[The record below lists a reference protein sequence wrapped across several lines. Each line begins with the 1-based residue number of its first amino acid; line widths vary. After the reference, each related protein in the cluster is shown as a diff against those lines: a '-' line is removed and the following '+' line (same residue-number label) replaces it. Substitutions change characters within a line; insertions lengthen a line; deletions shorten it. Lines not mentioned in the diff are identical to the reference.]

1 MSEGLSTKEA
11 VLAESS
17 VSTGQDGPS
26 AAVAALARNSATAT
40 VGGVLSQALK
50 VLVLIYIARAYGAA
64 EFGSFSFAYSIN
76 AFLYV
81 FAQFGLPTFAAR
93 EVAQTSRLNQ
103 RLFRSVSEAR
113 LLLAIGG
120 GVVALAVL
128 SAVPRVTRE
137 ELYLVAGF
145 GLSNVALA
153 WMSDWV
159 FQGMGKLHGWA
170 ALNII
175 WQASALVLTVLAV
188 RSRASIWVVSFAYA
202 AGALVAALSG
212 WLWWRRSLGA
222 QENRAGSQYSL
233 TNVLREGTHLGTGT
247 LLQTFLVWI
256 DIIVVRMVLGQHGA
270 GLYAA
275 GNRIALGLG
284 MLAGYYMQGAFPS
297 LTRAALLG
305 PAEYKRNF
313 QQAYNNLSSL
323 FVPGAVWG
331 IFYAPEIL
339 EFLYKRSEY
348 SVAAPVFQIFQLV
361 LLLTTFGIVLY
372 GLGVLLA
379 FRWDRT
385 YQRDFAAASTI
396 YLLLSPLLTWR
407 WGIAGAAAAALI
419 VQAILFALFEMQV
432 RRFIVPRHAEALLQ
446 PCLLGLAA
454 ASLSKLFHVSLF
466 PALSF
471 LTVAYGILGAR
482 YLRVMS
488 LRAVTEPNAQM
499 R

>member
-1 MSEGLSTKEA
+1 MPTDSTKPTE
-11 VLAESS
+11 ESGPTPAISTLTRNS
-17 VSTGQDGPS
+17 VT
-26 AAVAALARNSATAT
+26 AVA
-40 VGGVLSQALK
+40 GGVLSQALK

-76 AFLYV
+76 AFLYIA
-81 FAQFGLPTFAAR
+81 AQFGLPTFAAR
-93 EVAQTSRLNQ
+93 EVAQTGRLDP

-113 LLLAIGG
+113 FLLAIGG
-120 GVVALAVL
+120 AVVALGIL
-128 SAVPRVTRE
+128 SVVPQVTRE

-170 ALNII
+170 ALNIT
-175 WQASALVLTVLAV
+175 WQGSALLLTVLAV
-188 RSRASIWVVSFAYA
+188 RARASISVVSFAYA
-202 AGALVAALSG
+202 AGALMAALTG
-212 WLWWRRSLGA
+212 WLWWRHSLRA
-222 QENRAGSQYSL
+222 QEKLSNPRYSVR
-233 TNVLREGTHLGTGT
+233 NVLREGTHLGTGT
-247 LLQTFLVWI
+247 VLQTFLVWI
-256 DIIVVRMVLGQHGA
+256 DIVVVRMLLGQEGA

-284 MLAGYYMQGAFPS
+284 MLAGFYMQGAFPS
-297 LTRAALLG
+297 LTRAALEGL
-305 PAEYKRNF
+305 ADYRRNF
-313 QQAYNNLSSL
+313 QQAYNNLSYL

-339 EFLYKRSEY
+339 EFLYKRREY
-348 SVAAPVFQIFQLV
+348 SAAAPVFRIFQLV

-379 FRWDRT
+379 FRRDRT
-385 YQRDFAAASTI
+385 YKQDFAVASVI
-396 YLLLSPLLTWR
+396 YLLLCPLLTWR
-407 WGIAGAAAAALI
+407 WGIAGAAAAALL

-432 RRFIVPRHAEALLQ
+432 RRFVVPRHGEALLQ

-454 ASLSKLFHVSLF
+454 ASLPKLLHFSLF

-471 LTVAYGILGAR
+471 LVLAYGILGTR
-482 YLRVMS
+482 YWRVVS
-488 LRAVTEPNAQM
+488 LAASGKISLKSS
-499 R
+499 